1 MKFKQKLKKGWS
13 ILETVIVLAVTA
25 ILAGVSVGIY
35 FGVTTQDPE
44 TAAVTVQQQVVD
56 LWESHINNG
65 TEFSSDIEAKAREFC
80 TGYIEERGTNVP
92 LNYRVLEFDTYVSA
106 IPNESETSR
115 AYDPSG
121 NAKEAVIIKIDTL
134 YPSYFISTASSV
146 LKLSPIFETERLLNE
161 AVINDNYVS
170 YSGVLDDYGITSA
183 DDDFTL
189 FYELTDVNYNGKVV
203 RGIKYVRYNVLNANN
218 EVYATVFGRANRS
231 LDGDCE
237 GEYLPK
243 SFAITMGNSIFHT
256 STFRLIETRGEEKY
270 NYDPDHIYEYG
281 DDYLEGKETYQVFE
295 GKDANGNDI
304 VTNKVAPI
312 SVVNDEY
319 ITGEKTINFYPTLTT
334 GNGDKDQNG
343 GTGNGDKEEPDIDI
357 YNPLDPD
364 DDPSKPGNGTGNGS
378 ATVDPEANIGVYPI
392 TLAFAEPITPS
403 GLGETIIAWFKSWFG
418 IYDFTFK
425 YLYFSNLGALNE
437 FINTPT
443 YGDLLDSISEDN
455 RISYLHFAHG
465 FEIDTFVSIP
475 EDFVV
480 FVDDAVDNTSSD
492 RTAHIDDFIEE
503 YKDNDGAIDMMED
516 REWGREA
523 CDPYKVHWPATPN
536 KLVHI
541 TESGI
546 LRFNNNAKLYVES
559 DAGVTSWDYKGT
571 PYGWKVKSYGEIN
584 NDGLIQLLGNSSAR
598 ITGIVSGSGRIVA
611 SSTSTISEPLKIT
624 DFFGKSNTQNA
635 YIGRNIF
642 PSDFY
647 YLDSIRCNLVLSYG
661 ARYVGLVAIQ
671 ETWSGMDH
679 TFFGKI
685 NLISSK
691 MDDSLFV
698 MKSESQVVK
707 SCDNNG
713 KTTID
718 VVQGELVYSHDLLNT
733 QISSGVNDGA
743 SQVGYKEFDTKDTG
757 FKLSNINLLVRR
769 GAKFTMPG
777 MEYNGGNTG
786 YPRLEVLPSSRIHIY
801 AGGTLNMGKNSYIY
815 ITNYFDNDAVHY
827 DSNGNTP
834 TNGAFAD
841 VAINKNGSNSKYA
854 ATCLA
859 KMWQLATYYNA
870 TDYMFVNEGVI
881 NQDLTRTVIDS
892 STKTY
897 KKDCEHT
904 HYVWP
909 IDYPCVG
916 EIIYQGIETVKYIQ
930 SSIYSW
936 SYNKITNVK
945 GSIKSF
951 TISGSAVR
959 YGSEWHNHTTADDK
973 NNYDNVY
980 PIYEKG
986 FNDVAYGYGGDA
998 STCWCYPG
1006 NQLIF

>member
-1 MKFKQKLKKGWS
+1 MKFKQKLKNGWS
-13 ILETVIVLAVTA
+13 ILETVIVFAVTA

-44 TAAVTVQQQVVD
+44 TAAVTIQQQVVD

-183 DDDFTL
+183 DDDFSL
-189 FYELTDVNYNGKVV
+189 FYELTDINYNGKVV

-343 GTGNGDKEEPDIDI
+343 GTGNGDNDKEEPNIDI

-364 DDPSKPGNGTGNGS
+364 DDPSNPGNGTGNGS

-425 YLYFSNLGALNE
+425 YLYFSNLEALNE

-465 FEIDTFVSIP
+465 FEINTFVSIP

-480 FVDDAVDNTSSD
+480 FVDDAIDNTSSD

-503 YKDNDGAIDMMED
+503 YKDNDGSIDMMED

-541 TESGI
+541 TETGI
-546 LRFNNNAKLYVES
+546 LRFNNNSKLYVES

-635 YIGRNIF
+635 YIDRNIF

-647 YLDSIRCNLVLSYG
+647 YLDSIRCNLVLAYG

-698 MKSESQVVK
+698 MKSESQVIK

-718 VVQGELVYSHDLLNT
+718 VVQGELVYSHDVLNT

-743 SQVGYKEFDTKDTG
+743 FQVGYKEFDTKNTG

-801 AGGTLNMGKNSYIY
+801 AGGTLNMGKNTFIY
-815 ITNYFDNDAVHY
+815 ISNFYNTDARHCV
-827 DSNGNTP
+827 NGNSEVEAYSNIAVN
-834 TNGAFAD
+834 TNGS
-841 VAINKNGSNSKYA
+841 KNGG
-854 ATCLA
+854 TLLA
-859 KMWQLATYYNA
+859 KFWALNSEFNSNPSMFTVENGGIVAVDYTYGRNDIVKSTEETYYCGWC
-870 TDYMFVNEGVI
+870 VERVPER
-881 NQDLTRTVIDS
+881 QC
-892 STKTY
+892 Y
-897 KKDCEHT
+897 KHT
-904 HYVWP
+904 
-909 IDYPCVG
+909 
-916 EIIYQGIETVKYIQ
+916 IIK
-930 SSIYSW
+930 SAIYSW
-936 SYNKITNVK
+936 SGHKITNYAGLEK
-945 GSIKSF
+945 SYSIRTRVADEAFRHKNKHDVGF
-951 TISGSAVR
+951 FDYEYV
-959 YGSEWHNHTTADDK
+959 TT
-973 NNYDNVY
+973 Y
-980 PIYEKG
+980 IETYEIK
-986 FNDVAYGYGGDA
+986 FNDVAYGYGGDS
-998 STCWCYPG
+998 STCWAYPG
-1006 NQLIF
+1006 YYVHF